1 MSAFK
6 QFTTKDVTI
15 TPFIAD
21 KGFDISGSNIT
32 ASEFGLNVYYGA
44 NVDLAVKPSAYNS
57 TTGFVYTS
65 SQGNI
70 YNSAK
75 HLYYTNFLT
84 QSTGD
89 FATTQSVT
97 PGATREDDYF
107 YGPIIAPRFE
117 NYLQSTLTQSRFYP
131 TGSGTAGIITTL
143 AVPQKLFGE
152 KIIPNTFK
160 FQYTKS
166 GTFPT
171 GFLIEDDGEG
181 NLISSSISSS
191 GGDTNTSLIVGQIF
205 YSQGIAVLTTGSNN
219 GNTLAG
225 LAKYAGATQGA
236 TPDLDNIRFQ
246 FSSSLTIFEQQYK
259 CTILENE
266 FGYSTNPSLLTNGG
280 GTGSLNVEYYPFVTA
295 SYFTPYVTS
304 VGLYN
309 ENTELVAVG
318 KLSFPVP
325 ISQFTDTT
333 IIVNYDV

>member
-6 QFTTKDVTI
+6 QFTTKDVTV

-32 ASEFGLNVYYGA
+32 ASEFGINVYYGA
-44 NVDLAVKPSAYNS
+44 NETVGTSTYDA
-57 TTGFVYTS
+57 TTGFVFTS

-97 PGATREDDYF
+97 PGVMREDDYF

-117 NYLQSTLTQSRFYP
+117 NYLQSTLTQSRFFP
-131 TGSGTAGIITTL
+131 TGSKAEGVITSFSI
-143 AVPQKLFGE
+143 PQKLFGE
-152 KIIPNTFK
+152 KIMPYTFK
-160 FQYTKS
+160 LQYTKS
-166 GTFPT
+166 GVYPT

-205 YSQGIAVLTTGSNN
+205 YSQGIAVFTTGSNN
-219 GNTLAG
+219 GAILAG
-225 LAKYAGATQGA
+225 LGKFIGTTQGA
-236 TPDLDNIRFQ
+236 TPDLDNLRVQ

-333 IIVNYDV
+333 IVVNFDV

>member
-6 QFTTKDVTI
+6 QFTTKDVI
-15 TPFIAD
+15 VTPFIAD

-32 ASEFGLNVYYGA
+32 ASEFGINVLYGA
-44 NVDLAVKPSAYNS
+44 NQTVGTSTYDA
-57 TTGFVYTS
+57 TTGFVFTS

-97 PGATREDDYF
+97 PGVMREDDYF

-131 TGSGTAGIITTL
+131 TGSGANGVVTTL
-143 AVPQKLFGE
+143 SIPQKLFGE
-152 KIIPNTFK
+152 KIMPYTFK
-160 FQYTKS
+160 FQYTS
-166 GTFPT
+166 STFPN

-191 GGDTNTSLIVGQIF
+191 GGDTNTSLVVGQIF
-205 YSQGIAVLTTGSNN
+205 YSQGIAILTTGSNN
-219 GNTLAG
+219 SQILSGF
-225 LAKYAGATQGA
+225 AKYSGAVQGA
-236 TPDLDNIRFQ
+236 SPVLDNIRFQ

-266 FGYSTNPSLLTNGG
+266 FGYSTNPSLLANGG

-318 KLSFPVP
+318 KLLFPVP

-333 IIVNYDV
+333 IVVNFDV

>member
-6 QFTTKDVTI
+6 QFTTKDVTV

-32 ASEFGLNVYYGA
+32 ASEFGINIFAGI
-44 NVDLAVKPSAYNS
+44 NDTIGSSDYNRE
-57 TTGFVYTS
+57 TGFIYTS
-65 SQGNI
+65 SEGGI

-89 FATTQSVT
+89 FATTQSVI
-97 PGATREDDYF
+97 PGVMRADDYF

-117 NYLQSTLTQSRFYP
+117 NYLQSTLTQSRFFP
-131 TGSGTAGIITTL
+131 TGSKADGAITTL
-143 AVPQKLFGE
+143 AIPQKLFGE
-152 KIIPNTFK
+152 KIMPYTFK

-166 GTFPT
+166 VTYPNGL
-171 GFLIEDDGEG
+171 LIEDDGEG

-191 GGDTNTSLIVGQIF
+191 GGDTNTSLVVGQIF
-205 YSQGIAVLTTGSNN
+205 YSQGIAVITTGSNN
-219 GNTLAG
+219 SQPLVNIAKNTG
-225 LAKYAGATQGA
+225 TQPGK
-236 TPDLDNIRFQ
+236 TPDLDNVRFQ

-333 IIVNYDV
+333 IVVNFDV

>member
-6 QFTTKDVTI
+6 QFTTKDVTV

-32 ASEFGLNVYYGA
+32 ASEFGINIFAGI
-44 NVDLAVKPSAYNS
+44 NDTIGSSGYNRE
-57 TTGFVYTS
+57 TGFIYTS
-65 SQGNI
+65 SEGGI

-89 FATTQSVT
+89 FATTQSVI
-97 PGATREDDYF
+97 PGVMRADDYF

-131 TGSGTAGIITTL
+131 TGSRADGTITTL
-143 AVPQKLFGE
+143 AIPQKLFGE
-152 KIIPNTFK
+152 KIMPYTFK

-166 GTFPT
+166 VIYPNGL
-171 GFLIEDDGEG
+171 LIEDDGEG

-191 GGDTNTSLIVGQIF
+191 GGDTNTSLVVGQIF
-205 YSQGIAVLTTGSNN
+205 YSQGIAVITTGSNN
-219 GNTLAG
+219 FQSLVNIAKNT
-225 LAKYAGATQGA
+225 GAQPGK
-236 TPDLDNIRFQ
+236 TPDLDNVRIQ

-266 FGYSTNPSLLTNGG
+266 FGYSTNPSLLTNRG

-333 IIVNYDV
+333 IIVNFDV